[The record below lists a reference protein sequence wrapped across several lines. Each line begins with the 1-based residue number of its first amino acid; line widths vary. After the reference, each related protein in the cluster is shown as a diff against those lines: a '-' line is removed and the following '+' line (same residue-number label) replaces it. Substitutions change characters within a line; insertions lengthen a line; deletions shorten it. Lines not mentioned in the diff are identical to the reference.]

1 MAFDLHKETIAF
13 CLKNDDEIEK
23 MKLRRRNMN
32 RCITGAAF
40 LLFTGMLYS
49 PAQAT
54 HIQYVDLADTSNAN
68 INYNSTTPDTWTWT
82 FDLTTDTMAL
92 WEIDTPTSTTGGP
105 TPDVT
110 TADYLGS
117 YDPLS
122 ALHYVT
128 LRIDPKNVSGIL
140 TSEFIQLEVNG
151 VEIDDWANPISLYD
165 WGVPGDPVSD
175 EYGIV
180 ANDYAITVTLTGL
193 AALGNKT
200 IDITNVNLEGCF
212 DVASPVPEP
221 ATMLLFGTGLAGVA
235 GYARK
240 KSKKG

>member
-1 MAFDLHKETIAF
+1 
-13 CLKNDDEIEK
+13 

-54 HIQYVDLADTSNAN
+54 HIQYVDLANVSGAN
-68 INYNSTTPDTWTWT
+68 ISYDSTTPDTWTWK
-82 FDLTTDTMAL
+82 FDLVNDSMAL

-105 TPDVT
+105 TPVGT
-110 TADYLGS
+110 TPDYWGS
-117 YDPLS
+117 YDPLY

-128 LRIDPKNVSGIL
+128 LRIDPNKLGKDKP
-140 TSEFIQLEVNG
+140 TSDYIQLLVNG
-151 VEIDDWANPISLYD
+151 IEFKDWANPIRLYD
-165 WGVPGDPVSD
+165 WGVPGGSVSD
-175 EYGIV
+175 AYGIV
-180 ANDYAITVTLTGL
+180 ANDYTVTVTLTGL
-193 AALGNKT
+193 ETLGDRT

-221 ATMLLFGTGLAGVA
+221 ATMLLFGTGLAGLA
-235 GYARK
+235 GYVRK